1 MPLAHLLGIHR
12 QSLPNQEAT
21 KTKPFV
27 DLQLWISSM
36 HKISLRE
43 VVAAMKAFPLFACS
57 SYLPPAPCRD
67 ENHRLRLT
75 LMQ

>member
-12 QSLPNQEAT
+12 QSLLSQEAT
-21 KTKPFV
+21 KSKLFV
-27 DLQLWISSM
+27 DLQLWISSI
-36 HKISLRE
+36 HEISLRE
-43 VVAAMKAFPLFACS
+43 VVTALKAFPLFACS
-57 SYLPPAPCRD
+57 SYLPPVPCGD